1 MGVREREGREREE
14 RQRQREAGSVSMYLH
29 VEGVLVGSFST
40 LVQVG
45 TAMGIEV
52 SNGNELAESRV
63 GFGIRNSE
71 WNW

>member
-1 MGVREREGREREE
+1 ME
-14 RQRQREAGSVSMYLH
+14 LL
-29 VEGVLVGSFST
+29 LVGSFSA

-52 SNGNELAESRV
+52 GSGNELAESRI

>member
-1 MGVREREGREREE
+1 ME
-14 RQRQREAGSVSMYLH
+14 LL
-29 VEGVLVGSFST
+29 LVGSFSA

-45 TAMGIEV
+45 TAKGIDVV
-52 SNGNELAESRV
+52 SGNEVAESRI